1 MCLRASIKRRHICR
15 SADAKR
21 KREID
26 ESRQTAQISFMT
38 LLYHSKFAGSSLLF
52 PSRRVTFYSNLTD
65 VQVMMPSASESTD
78 LETAPAPYLRA
89 LIEMIS
95 ILLSRLMTDELAA
108 AGAFDKPLSAATSG
122 TE

>member
-1 MCLRASIKRRHICR
+1 
-15 SADAKR
+15 
-21 KREID
+21 
-26 ESRQTAQISFMT
+26 
-38 LLYHSKFAGSSLLF
+38 
-52 PSRRVTFYSNLTD
+52 
-65 VQVMMPSASESTD
+65 MMPSASESTD

-108 AGAFDKPLSAATSG
+108 AGAFDKPLSATTSG